1 MGKVRVAVMITMNNI
16 YENIIR
22 KLDWKIK
29 NTEER
34 LELVASLLSE
44 YELDF
49 VEFMSSDRYKN
60 SACLNKSDFLF
71 ETTPYGKLMDKI
83 NSYIFYDEE
92 DILNGDKMRTRK
104 KKEVPMATFGEGA
117 NADNVVAINKQT
129 FDTDYAKEI
138 KTKRKA
144 FAKKVKQR
152 FEEKDRKVRGKE
164 KELNKQKNLLRQK
177 KYKDFCEGVA

>member
-1 MGKVRVAVMITMNNI
+1 MITLTSI

-22 KLDWKIK
+22 KLDWKIRS
-29 NTEER
+29 TEGR
-34 LELVASLLSE
+34 LEHVASLLAE
-44 YELDF
+44 YEMDF
-49 VEFMSSDRYKN
+49 IEFTSCDRYKN
-60 SACLNKSDFLF
+60 SVYLNKSDFLF
-71 ETTPYGKLMDKI
+71 ESSGYGKLMDKI

-92 DILNGDKMRTRK
+92 DILNGDQIRTRK

-117 NADNVVAINKQT
+117 DADNVAAINKQT

-152 FEEKDRKVRGKE
+152 FEDKDNLVRFEEKQRIRQENNLRKM
-164 KELNKQKNLLRQK
+164 
-177 KYKDFCEGVA
+177 KYRNFCEGVA